1 MVAYDPKTGKK
12 YCDLNCYY
20 CEGWAMKECLM
31 TNDGNHMRLIN
42 CICIGKGL
50 VLLSNNARPTTFWA
64 EHRVLTSEIVGETRF
79 PAYPTETQ
87 N

>member
-1 MVAYDPKTGKK
+1 MVAYNPKTGKK

-31 TNDGNHMRLIN
+31 TNDGHHMRFLN
-42 CICIGKGL
+42 AICIGSGML
-50 VLLSNNARPTTFWA
+50 IPETHARPSTYWA
-64 EHRVLTSEIVGETRF
+64 EHRDLTPEIVGETHF
-79 PAYPTETQ
+79 PVYPMEKE